1 MRSDGTY
8 YREEGGEGTSC
19 QEALYRYFSSIRVTP
34 EGVLSEAPVTQPEVS
49 VAEDT
54 PSELPA
60 SPEAAEEASAENRPE
75 QAPPTPA
82 VPEPAVP
89 VIEPILPASAAT
101 QVVSSYPTRNEPS
114 AQPQPRSVI
123 RKIIRLLRR
132 K

>member
-1 MRSDGTY
+1 MKRFNIVLIILLSLTLSGLFFLRWKA
-8 YREEGGEGTSC
+8 RE
-19 QEALYRYFSSIRVTP
+19 
-34 EGVLSEAPVTQPEVS
+34 
-49 VAEDT
+49 
-54 PSELPA
+54 
-60 SPEAAEEASAENRPE
+60 
-75 QAPPTPA
+75 
-82 VPEPAVP
+82 EPAVP

>member
-1 MRSDGTY
+1 MKKFNIILLLLLCVTLAGLLFLRWQA
-8 YREEGGEGTSC
+8 RE
-19 QEALYRYFSSIRVTP
+19 
-34 EGVLSEAPVTQPEVS
+34 
-49 VAEDT
+49 
-54 PSELPA
+54 
-60 SPEAAEEASAENRPE
+60 
-75 QAPPTPA
+75 
-82 VPEPAVP
+82 EPAVP